1 MKKLLLLSLLFLSM
15 AALVSSCVKEVKT
28 EPDQSILLIFND
40 ATLESGM
47 SKQLVCK
54 NYSAT
59 DLTWTSSDS
68 TVASVDVS
76 GMITAHKP
84 GTTTINVKSKAHA
97 VSATCTV
104 TVVGGKATDV
114 GVGADGT
121 VYVVGDDSVSA
132 GGYAIYK
139 VDSCGCRHKLAD
151 VGALRVAVSP
161 QGVPWVVSKTNL
173 IFRYNS
179 NTKAWDQMPGT
190 ATDVGIGADGSVFII
205 GTEFATI
212 TGGNII
218 EKWNGSAWDKMPD
231 CAGVRIAVDP
241 HGTPWVVNKSN
252 IVFQYGGTYLW
263 NPITGI
269 AGNDIGIGADGSVFV
284 TGKDSTLATYNPPV
298 YKLQGGSIWTQVPG
312 ISGTSIS
319 VDPSGKPW
327 YIDKQG
333 ILHKPTN

>member
-1 MKKLLLLSLLFLSM
+1 MKKLLLLFSLFLGIAVLASCLKETKTQPDNSVL
-15 AALVSSCVKEVKT
+15 LVY
-28 EPDQSILLIFND
+28 ND

-47 SKQLVCK
+47 SKQLVSK
-54 NYSAT
+54 NYST
-59 DLTWTSSDS
+59 SDLIWTSSDS
-68 TVASVDVS
+68 TIAFVNVT
-76 GMITAHKP
+76 GMITARKP
-84 GTTTINVKSKAHA
+84 GIATINVKSKAYA
-97 VSATCTV
+97 VSATCKV
-104 TVVGGKATDV
+104 TVVQGKATDV

-139 VDSCGCRHKLAD
+139 LDSCGCRRRLPD
-151 VGALRVAVSP
+151 VGAIRVAVSP
-161 QGVPWVVSKTNL
+161 QGIPWVVTKSNL
-173 IFRYNS
+173 IFKYNGTS
-179 NTKAWDQMPGT
+179 WDQMPGT
-190 ATDVGIGADGSVFII
+190 ATDIGIGADGSVFII

-218 EKWNGSAWDKMPD
+218 EKWNGSGWTKMAD
-231 CAGVRIAVDP
+231 CAGIHIAVDP
-241 HGTPWVVNKSN
+241 TGTPWVVNESN

-269 AGNDIGIGADGSVFV
+269 DGNDIGIGADGSVFV
-284 TGKDSTLATYNPPV
+284 TGKDSTSAAYNPPV
-298 YKLQGGSIWTQVPG
+298 YKLQGSSVWSQVTG

-319 VDPSGKPW
+319 VDPKGRPW

>member
-1 MKKLLLLSLLFLSM
+1 MKKLLLLSLLFLSV

-28 EPDQSILLIFND
+28 EPDQSILLTFND

-47 SKQLVCK
+47 TKQLVCK
-54 NYSAT
+54 NYSAA
-59 DLTWTSSDS
+59 DLIWTSSDS
-68 TVASVDVS
+68 TVAAVDVS

-84 GTTTINVKSKAHA
+84 GTVTINVKSKAHA

-104 TVVGGKATDV
+104 IVVGGKATDV
-114 GVGADGT
+114 GVGADGS

-132 GGYAIYK
+132 GGYGIYR
-139 VDSCGCRHKLAD
+139 VDSCGCRHKLTD

-161 QGVPWVVSKTNL
+161 QGIPWVVSKTNL

-179 NTKAWDQMPGT
+179 STKAWDQMPGT

-205 GTEFATI
+205 GTEFATV

-218 EKWNGSAWDKMPD
+218 EKWNGSGWDKMPD
-231 CAGVRIAVDP
+231 CAGIHIAVDP

-269 AGNDIGIGADGSVFV
+269 DGNDIGIGADGSVYV
-284 TGKDSTLATYNPPV
+284 TGKDSTSASYNPPV
-298 YKLQGGSIWTQVPG
+298 YKLQGGSTWSQVSG
-312 ISGTSIS
+312 ASGTSIS
-319 VDPSGKPW
+319 VGPTGKAW